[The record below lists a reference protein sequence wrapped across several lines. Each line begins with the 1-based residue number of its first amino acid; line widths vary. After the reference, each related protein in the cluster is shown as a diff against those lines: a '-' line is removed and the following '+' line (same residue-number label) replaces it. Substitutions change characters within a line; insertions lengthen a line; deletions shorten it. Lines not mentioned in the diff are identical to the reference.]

1 MTNIFGGAEKKTIQF
16 VVNTL
21 YKKKKKKNQMIEYK
35 NKILSAFKNRQRSKE
50 HWPNMLFQSILKE
63 FSFYLYYRRVMFLE
77 TSFYS
82 YVLRFLNKFSIH
94 VLIKKLDF
102 KCDGSLHSIFCRFLQ
117 TFVYHKIWTL
127 RRFFYK
133 VKHFNMDCIVNKYI
147 FFNLYVHSHLKYT
160 HLIKSSLKY
169 I

>member
-21 YKKKKKKNQMIEYK
+21 YKKKKKKKKKIKWLSAKIRSWVHLKIDKGPK
-35 NKILSAFKNRQRSKE
+35 NTDQICCFNPFWRNFLFILSSGIVFGD
-50 HWPNMLFQSILKE
+50 F
-63 FSFYLYYRRVMFLE
+63 FL
-77 TSFYS
+77 

-117 TFVYHKIWTL
+117 TFVNHKIWTL

-133 VKHFNMDCIVNKYI
+133 VKLFYMDCIVNKYI